1 MEALDSE
8 LKSGTRNVEEAV
20 QEQQN
25 LSSLV
30 WICTSTHAISKV
42 TVIGKHYLRFQENN
56 FDFDF
61 FPVKL
66 MYNLLCHIDA
76 NSPADVLES
85 FHVCSSHL
93 LCIASVPGAKEDDYK
108 VDEGKNDF
116 RFRVLI
122 TNFEILREN
131 LLSKNLMFSFYFP

>member
-1 MEALDSE
+1 M
-8 LKSGTRNVEEAV
+8 
-20 QEQQN
+20 
-25 LSSLV
+25 
-30 WICTSTHAISKV
+30 
-42 TVIGKHYLRFQENN
+42 RFQEN
-56 FDFDF
+56 DFDF

-66 MYNLLCHIDA
+66 MYNLLCLIDA

-116 RFRVLI
+116 RFRELI
-122 TNFEILREN
+122 TNFEILRDN
-131 LLSKNLMFSFYFP
+131 PQSKNLIFFFSIFDNKN

>member
-1 MEALDSE
+1 MK
-8 LKSGTRNVEEAV
+8 LK
-20 QEQQN
+20 
-25 LSSLV
+25 
-30 WICTSTHAISKV
+30 C
-42 TVIGKHYLRFQENN
+42 
-56 FDFDF
+56 
-61 FPVKL
+61 
-66 MYNLLCHIDA
+66 NLLYLIDA

-116 RFRVLI
+116 RFRELI

-131 LLSKNLMFSFYFP
+131 SQSRILIFFSIFHNQN

>member
-42 TVIGKHYLRFQENN
+42 TVIGKHYLQFQENN

-61 FPVKL
+61 FSVKL
-66 MYNLLCHIDA
+66 MYNLLYLIDA

-116 RFRVLI
+116 CFRELI

-131 LLSKNLMFSFYFP
+131 LLSKNLMFFFYFP

>member
-1 MEALDSE
+1 MK
-8 LKSGTRNVEEAV
+8 LK
-20 QEQQN
+20 
-25 LSSLV
+25 
-30 WICTSTHAISKV
+30 C
-42 TVIGKHYLRFQENN
+42 
-56 FDFDF
+56 
-61 FPVKL
+61 
-66 MYNLLCHIDA
+66 NLLYLIDA

-116 RFRVLI
+116 CFRELI

-131 LLSKNLMFSFYFP
+131 SQSRILIFFSIFHNQN